1 MRVWPLGD
9 LIEISDYRDE
19 QNIQSS
25 SVTLAERNWDNP
37 DAPWNRSLSFQ
48 VRHRIRLV
56 LTFLFAFLK
65 RRKKS

>member
-37 DAPWNRSLSFQ
+37 GAPWNRNLSFQ
-48 VRHRIRLV
+48 VRHRIRRV